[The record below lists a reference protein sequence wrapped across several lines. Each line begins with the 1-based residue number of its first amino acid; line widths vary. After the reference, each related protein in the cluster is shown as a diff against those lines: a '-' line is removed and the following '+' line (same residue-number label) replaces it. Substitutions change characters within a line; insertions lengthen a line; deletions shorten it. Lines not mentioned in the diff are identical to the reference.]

1 MNSEVRR
8 KLDRAARVREFV
20 RAHAATEPGFT
31 PVVTRLDELLT
42 RAEAILERQRQ
53 GSVAARGANA
63 QRGELR
69 RKIHARLVH
78 YLVAVGS
85 VAAKDQAD
93 MAQHF
98 RLPPTNASSKAYVTA
113 VKALLAV
120 GEGQK
125 DLLVK
130 AGLSPTLLEELAKM
144 VADFEAMSETARTAR
159 RDHIG
164 ARVDLDVITAQLKE
178 QVRLLDGITR
188 YRFGDDAEMMA
199 EWNAAKQM
207 LRVPVTP
214 GAPVTPPG
222 PTTPVVSE
230 VERAA

>member
-1 MNSEVRR
+1 VNGIVRR

-20 RAHAATEPGFT
+20 RAHAATEPGFA
-31 PVVTRLDELLT
+31 PVITRLDELLT
-42 RAEAILERQRQ
+42 RAEVILERQRQ

-69 RKIHARLVH
+69 RTLHARLVH
-78 YLVAVGS
+78 YVVAVGS
-85 VAAKDQAD
+85 IATKGQAD
-93 MAQHF
+93 VAEHF
-98 RLPPTNASSKAYVTA
+98 KLPRTNGSAKAFVTA
-113 VKALLAV
+113 VRTMLTV

-130 AGLSPTLLEELAKM
+130 AGLAPTALEELTKM
-144 VADFEAMSETARTAR
+144 VDDFEAMSETARTAR

-164 ARVDLDVITAQLKE
+164 ARVDLEVITAELKE

-188 YRFGDDAEMMA
+188 YRFGGDAEMMA

-207 LRVPVTP
+207 LRVPISPV
-214 GAPVTPPG
+214 APVTTAPTPPAG
-222 PTTPVVSE
+222 E
-230 VERAA
+230 VEKAA

>member
-1 MNSEVRR
+1 MNGEVRR
-8 KLDRAARVREFV
+8 KLDMAARVREFV

-69 RKIHARLVH
+69 QRIHARLVH

-85 VAAKDQAD
+85 IAAKDQAD
-93 MAQHF
+93 VAQHF
-98 RLPPTNASSKAYVTA
+98 RLPPTNGSSKVYVTA
-113 VKALLAV
+113 VKTLLAAA
-120 GEGQK
+120 ETQR
-125 DLLVK
+125 DLLVQ
-130 AGLSPTLLEELAKM
+130 AGLAPTLFEELGKM
-144 VADFEAMSETARTAR
+144 VADFEAATEAGHTAR
-159 RDHIG
+159 RVHIG
-164 ARVDLDVITAQLKE
+164 ARVVLDVITAQLKE
-178 QVRLLDGITR
+178 QVKLLDGITR

-207 LRVPVTP
+207 LRQPGTP
-214 GAPVTPPG
+214 GAPLTPQ
-222 PTTPVVSE
+222 PTPSVND
-230 VERAA
+230 VEKAA

>member
-1 MNSEVRR
+1 MNGDVRR
-8 KLDRAARVREFV
+8 KLDMAARVREFV
-20 RAHAATEPGFT
+20 RAHAAAEPGFT

-69 RKIHARLVH
+69 RRIHARLVH

-93 MAQHF
+93 VAQHF
-98 RLPPTNASSKAYVTA
+98 RLPRTNGSSKGYVTA
-113 VKALLAV
+113 VKALLAA

-125 DLLVK
+125 DLLQK
-130 AGLSPTLLEELAKM
+130 AGLAPTLLDELAKM
-144 VADFEAMSETARTAR
+144 VADFEASTEAARTAR

-178 QVRLLDGITR
+178 QVKLLDGITR
-188 YRFGDDAEMMA
+188 YRFGDDVEMMA
-199 EWNAAKQM
+199 EWHAAKQM
-207 LRVPVTP
+207 LRQPGAA
-214 GAPVTPPG
+214 GAPVTPA
-222 PTTPVVSE
+222 PTTPVSE
-230 VERAA
+230 VEKAA

>member
-1 MNSEVRR
+1 MNGEVRR
-8 KLDRAARVREFV
+8 KLDMAARVREFV

-53 GSVAARGANA
+53 GSIAARGANA

-69 RKIHARLVH
+69 RRIHARLVH

-93 MAQHF
+93 VAQYF
-98 RLPPTNASSKAYVTA
+98 RLPRTNGSSKAYVTA
-113 VKALLAV
+113 VKTLLAA
-120 GEGQK
+120 GEGQR
-125 DLLVK
+125 DLLVQ
-130 AGLSPTLLEELAKM
+130 AGLAPTLFEELGKM
-144 VADFEAMSETARTAR
+144 VADFEAATEAAHTAR

-178 QVRLLDGITR
+178 QVKLLDGITR
-188 YRFGDDAEMMA
+188 YRFGDDVEMMA

-207 LRVPVTP
+207 LRQPGAP
-214 GAPVTPPG
+214 GAPVAPE
-222 PTTPVVSE
+222 PTTPVSE
-230 VERAA
+230 VEKAA